1 MEIVRKRV
9 LEKPGVLP
17 QLVAQLRMGD
27 VDQQSKAAEMLFCV
41 VGQGPGRDVAATK
54 QVLVTLC
61 LSIMCSICKD
71 MVLMQAV
78 IMEPYGK
85 DYMLL
90 CFALTACGSTSLGH
104 TTQ

>member
-1 MEIVRKRV
+1 MLKEMEIVRKRV

-54 QVLVTLC
+54 QVLVTPC
-61 LSIMCSICKD
+61 LSTTFQFCQD
-71 MVLMQAV
+71 
-78 IMEPYGK
+78 
-85 DYMLL
+85 MLL
-90 CFALTACGSTSLGH
+90 VAM
-104 TTQ
+104 

>member
-9 LEKPGVLP
+9 FEKPGVLP

-54 QVLVTLC
+54 QVLVTPC
-61 LSIMCSICKD
+61 LSTTFQFCQD
-71 MVLMQAV
+71 
-78 IMEPYGK
+78 
-85 DYMLL
+85 MLL
-90 CFALTACGSTSLGH
+90 VAM
-104 TTQ
+104 